1 MKPTYL
7 AGLAL
12 AGLFLLP
19 GPVALASGQAG
30 TVEEGRKIAEE
41 RCGRCHAVGAE
52 GQSTLPIAPPFR
64 TLHEKYPVESLEE
77 ALAEGITVGH
87 QAMPEFEFTPE
98 EITALLGYIE
108 TLSE

>member
-1 MKPTYL
+1 MKLTHL
-7 AGLAL
+7 ASLAL
-12 AGLFLLP
+12 AGFLLLP
-19 GPVALASGQAG
+19 GPLALAGG
-30 TVEEGRKIAEE
+30 TVDEGRKIAEE

-52 GQSTLPIAPPFR
+52 GASTLPIAPPFR

-87 QAMPEFEFTPE
+87 EAMPEFEFTPE